1 MVLVT
6 KKCYLSNKYLLFN
19 FYSRI
24 VFNKMTPSFD
34 LTIQKPQENI
44 KFRQIRLPSPLRVI
58 FPLKAGVSN
67 AKLIAQKITGH
78 SIRPVCKLEEQTLTL
93 ENVLKTYDNK

>member
-44 KFRQIRLPSPLRVI
+44 KFRQIRLPSPLRLV
-58 FPLKAGVSN
+58 FPLKAGVNN